1 MATYHYYLRKG
12 EKADEATAIH
22 LHIHLGGKRLVYPTG
37 CKVVEK
43 HWDKD
48 KERVTSRVPTC
59 THCSP
64 LPTNRS
70 TLSRTGEAHGAINER
85 LQQLKAAAVTFVTT
99 FGREHNRTPEIHELR
114 DALKQ
119 SDGAPIGDAPADV
132 FGYFEAFNERR
143 RGMVQRNS
151 TK

>member
-1 MATYHYYLRKG
+1 VYALF
-12 EKADEATAIH
+12 TAPH
-22 LHIHLGGKRLVYPTG
+22 V
-37 CKVVEK
+37 
-43 HWDKD
+43 D
-48 KERVTSRVPTC
+48 
-59 THCSP
+59 
-64 LPTNRS
+64 RS

-99 FGREHNRTPEIHELR
+99 FGREHNRTPEMHELR

-119 SDGAPIGDAPADV
+119 SDGAPIGDAPEDV

-151 TK
+151 TKSLHPTLHGRNRKALEYLKEFVGQSEQRAAWCRSTSPGWMRTSLPASKPT